1 MSGIDLDAEALYEG
15 MLAGVRRLLQPEG
28 VLVGI
33 WSGGAWLA
41 ERLQRDCG
49 LAGEAGVI
57 SSALHRDDFSR
68 RGLTAGA
75 GHTRLPFAIEGRRI
89 VLVDDV
95 LYTGRTIR
103 AAINELYDFGR
114 PASVAL
120 AVLVDRGGREL
131 PIEATFAAAKI
142 ALPASQ
148 RLSLARD
155 EAGRFSFE
163 IR

>member
-1 MSGIDLDAEALYEG
+1 MSRIDLEAESLYEG
-15 MLAGVRRLLQPEG
+15 LLAGVLALLKPESA
-28 VLVGI
+28 LVGI
-33 WSGGAWLA
+33 WSGGAWLV
-41 ERLQRDCG
+41 ERLHRDCG
-49 LAGEAGVI
+49 LAGEPGVI

-75 GHTRLPFAIEGRRI
+75 DHTKLPFEIEARHI
-89 VLVDDV
+89 VLIDDV

-131 PIEATFAAAKI
+131 PIEAACAVVKI
-142 ALPASQ
+142 ALPASE

>member
-1 MSGIDLDAEALYEG
+1 MSRIELDAEGLYAG
-15 MLAGVRRLLQPEG
+15 LLAGVRGLLKPDG
-28 VLVGI
+28 ALVGI

-49 LAGEAGVI
+49 LAGDPGVI
-57 SSALHRDDFSR
+57 SIALHRDDFSR
-68 RGLTAGA
+68 RGLAGGA
-75 GHTRLPFAIEGRRI
+75 VSTRLPFAVEGRHI

-131 PIEATFAAAKI
+131 PIEAACAVARI
-142 ALPASQ
+142 ALPASE
-148 RLSLARD
+148 RISLARD